1 MRNFCRCG
9 SLEIQSLIRERRRS
23 ALTALTCGER
33 GASVPRPW
41 LLSLQPSCVSGQS
54 LPVPL
59 SHSPHPSSRH
69 WCYSLSWPGPRWRR
83 QTDSRLLMIF
93 ASSAIWERV
102 RACSAAANSN
112 TFNIGKAET
121 TFVAALNLDR
131 SSRTWPI
138 LEKPR
143 PNSGRGKAAGE
154 RSRRYVNAAK
164 KVIRDSGNGRSP
176 RMGY

>member
-112 TFNIGKAET
+112 TLTLGRRKRRLSPLLTLIARRERGPFSKNP
-121 TFVAALNLDR
+121 V
-131 SSRTWPI
+131 RTADGAR
-138 LEKPR
+138 LR
-143 PNSGRGKAAGE
+143 RMQRG
-154 RSRRYVNAAK
+154 
-164 KVIRDSGNGRSP
+164 
-176 RMGY
+176 